1 MIPINFENNDP
12 ISMEEITMENKL
24 KIDLNGYDLTFE
36 INPFSYNDD
45 EDKLY
50 CELKLN
56 FESKAEDL
64 IKLLKLYKK
73 LGDIQKQAWTHKEEE
88 GDGNP
93 IYYLEDEWN
102 LKLEFAGFREEK
114 I

>member
-12 ISMEEITMENKL
+12 ISMEEISMKNEL
-24 KIDLNGYDLTFE
+24 KIDLNVYDLSLE
-36 INPFSYNDD
+36 ISPFNYSDV

-73 LGDIQKQAWTHKEEE
+73 LGDIQRKVWTHKEEE